1 MSLPVETAYL
11 GLASF
16 LRLSIAGQDL
26 RPIAQA
32 LLQEAE
38 LQDENPF
45 LWMNMATAFFSLGE
59 REVGLSIQA
68 QALQMRR
75 LYHIAAAQQPARRRL
90 LVLAVAGD
98 IAENTPIDCLL
109 DGGDTDLTYYFATL
123 QQPLP
128 EVIPEHDA
136 VLVAL
141 ADSAANRPLL
151 AALDKLLAGWERPV
165 INPPARIPCTER
177 GAASELLQGVPGLA
191 MPLTWLVARPQLLGV
206 VNGSQALA
214 AVCPDCVFPVIV
226 RPVGSQAGRDL
237 ARIEH
242 AAALAEYLAVVPDA
256 QFYVAR
262 FIDYSS
268 ADGLFRKFRIAL
280 IGGRPYA
287 CHMGISTNWMIHYVN
302 AGMYDDAAKRDEEA
316 RFMDDFAAFAARH
329 AAALT
334 ALWQRSGLDY
344 FCIDCAETRAGELLI
359 FEMDHV
365 MVVHAMD
372 PVELFPYKQVHMRK
386 VREAF
391 VAYVD
396 ERVRSERAASVGML

>member
-32 LLQEAE
+32 LLAQAQQQE
-38 LQDENPF
+38 ENPF
-45 LWMNMATAFFSLGE
+45 LWMNMATAFFALGE
-59 REVGLSIQA
+59 RELGLSIQA

-75 LYHIAAAQQPARRRL
+75 LYHIAAAQQLARRRL

-128 EVIPEHDA
+128 EIIPEHDA

-151 AALDKLLAGWERPV
+151 AALGKLLAVWERPV
-165 INPPARIPCTER
+165 INQPTCIPRTER
-177 GAASELLQGVPGLA
+177 GAASELLQGLPGLV
-191 MPLTWLVARPQLLGV
+191 MPLTWLVSRPQLLAV
-206 VNGSQALA
+206 ANGSLGLA
-214 AVCPDCVFPVIV
+214 DICPDCVFPVIA
-226 RPVGSQAGRDL
+226 RPLGSQAGRDL
-237 ARIEH
+237 VRIDN
-242 AAALAEYLAVVPDA
+242 AAAFSSYLAGVADEY
-256 QFYVAR
+256 FYVAR
-262 FIDYSS
+262 FIDYSG
-268 ADGLFRKFRIAL
+268 ADGLFRKYRIAL
-280 IGGRPYA
+280 VGGRPYV

-316 RFMDDFAAFAARH
+316 RFMDNFPAFAARH
-329 AAALT
+329 AAALA

-344 FCIDCAETRAGELLI
+344 FCIDCAETRSGELLV

-386 VREAF
+386 VRDAF

-396 ERVRSERAASVGML
+396 ERVRSERAATVGMI